1 MTPED
6 FLSSS
11 VWVTRMK
18 TYFKLMDVNGD
29 GVLSLSDY
37 ETIADRF
44 VKLQDN
50 SSNYEVIR
58 TLFHDLFQDFIA
70 GGGAVDANTKIGE
83 EEFITNAA
91 KTVSLLESSVEV
103 MEVGKKKNEVFFDL
117 IDTDHSGEISREEYR
132 KYLAIYSGKDQ
143 PEVADKAFNSL
154 DTDGNGSITRTEFIE
169 GHMGYWGTI
178 PRDKTD
184 GPLPYGPLIDP

>member
-11 VWVTRMK
+11 AWIVRMK

-37 ETIADRF
+37 ETIAARF

-50 SSNYEVIR
+50 SSNSEVIR
-58 TLFHDLFQDFIA
+58 TLFHDLFQNFLA
-70 GGGAVDANTKIGE
+70 GGGAVDTNTMIGE

-91 KTVSLLESSVEV
+91 KAVTVLESSR
-103 MEVGKKKNEVFFDL
+103 EVGEKKNEVFFDL
-117 IDTDHSGEISREEYR
+117 IDTDDSGQISREEYR
-132 KYLAIYSGKDQ
+132 KYLAIYSGEDQ
-143 PEVADKAFNSL
+143 PERAYKAFESL
-154 DTDGNGSITRTEFIE
+154 DADGDGSITRAEFIE
-169 GHMGYWGTI
+169 GHMGYWCTL
-178 PRDKTD
+178 PRDQTD
-184 GPLPYGPLIDP
+184 GPLPYGPLIDT

>member
-1 MTPED
+1 
-6 FLSSS
+6 
-11 VWVTRMK
+11 MK

-58 TLFHDLFQDFIA
+58 TLFHDLFQHVIA
-70 GGGAVDANTKIGE
+70 GGVSVDASTKIGE

-91 KTVSLLESSVEV
+91 KAVSVLESS
-103 MEVGKKKNEVFFDL
+103 MEVGTKKNEVFFDL
-117 IDTDHSGEISREEYR
+117 IDTDHSGEISPEEYR
-132 KYLAIYSGKDQ
+132 KYLTIYSGEDQ
-143 PEVADKAFNSL
+143 PERAYKAFESL
-154 DTDGNGSITRTEFIE
+154 DTDGNGSITRDEFIE
-169 GHMGYWGTI
+169 GHMGYWGKLPSDETE
-178 PRDKTD
+178 

>member
-11 VWVTRMK
+11 AWIVRMK

-44 VKLQDN
+44 VKLQGN

-58 TLFHDLFQDFIA
+58 TLFHDLFQYIIA
-70 GGGAVDANTKIGE
+70 GGGAVDANTMIGE

-91 KTVSLLESSVEV
+91 KAVTVIESSL
-103 MEVGKKKNEVFFDL
+103 EVGRQKNEVFFDL
-117 IDTDHSGEISREEYR
+117 IDTDHSGQISREEYR
-132 KYLAIYSGKDQ
+132 KYLAIYSGEDQ
-143 PEVADKAFNSL
+143 PERADKAFNSL
-154 DTDGNGSITRTEFIE
+154 DTDGNGSITRAEFIE
-169 GHMGYWGTI
+169 GHMGYWFTL
-178 PRDKTD
+178 PRDQTD
-184 GPLPYGPLIDP
+184 APLPYGPLIDA

>member
-1 MTPED
+1 MRPED

-11 VWVTRMK
+11 AWIVRMK

-44 VKLQDN
+44 VKLQGN

-58 TLFHDLFQDFIA
+58 TLFHDLFQYMIA
-70 GGGAVDANTKIGE
+70 GGGAVDANTMIGE

-91 KTVSLLESSVEV
+91 KAVLGLESSL
-103 MEVGKKKNEVFFDL
+103 EVGRQKNEVFFDL
-117 IDTDHSGEISREEYR
+117 IDTDHSGEISRQEYR
-132 KYLAIYSGKDQ
+132 KYLAIYSGEDQ
-143 PEVADKAFNSL
+143 PERAYKAFESL
-154 DTDGNGSITRTEFIE
+154 DTDGNGSITRAEFIE
-169 GHMGYWGTI
+169 GHMGYWCTL
-178 PRDKTD
+178 PSDQTD
-184 GPLPYGPLIDP
+184 GPLPYGPLIDT

>member
-11 VWVTRMK
+11 AWIVRMK

-44 VKLQDN
+44 IKIQGD
-50 SSNYEVIR
+50 SSNSEEIQ
-58 TLFHDLFQDFIA
+58 TLFHDLFQYVIA
-70 GGGAVDANTKIGE
+70 GGGAVDANTMIGE

-91 KTVSLLESSVEV
+91 KAVLGLESSL
-103 MEVGKKKNEVFFDL
+103 EVGRQKNEVFFDL

-132 KYLAIYSGKDQ
+132 KYLTIYSGEDQ
-143 PEVADKAFNSL
+143 PERADKAFNSL
-154 DTDGNGSITRTEFIE
+154 DTDGNGFITRAEFIE

-178 PRDKTD
+178 PSNQTES
-184 GPLPYGPLIDP
+184 PLPYGPLIEP